1 MQDFQKGWIKMDST
15 EIEQPIIVETSAV
28 NCDGGGAAAGHPNV
42 YLNMGSQGQVE
53 CPYCSR
59 SPVLAEGPTGGSG
72 H

>member
-1 MQDFQKGWIKMDST
+1 MDST

-28 NCDGGGAAAGHPNV
+28 ICDGGGGTEGHPNV
-42 YLNMGSQGQVE
+42 YLNIGSEAQVV

-59 SPVLAEGPTGGSG
+59 TFVLAEGATGGSG

>member
-1 MQDFQKGWIKMDST
+1 MDST

-28 NCDGGGAAAGHPNV
+28 SCDGGGGAAGHPNV
-42 YLNMGSQGQVE
+42 YLNIGSEGQVV

-59 SPVLAEGPTGGSG
+59 TFVLAEGATGGSG